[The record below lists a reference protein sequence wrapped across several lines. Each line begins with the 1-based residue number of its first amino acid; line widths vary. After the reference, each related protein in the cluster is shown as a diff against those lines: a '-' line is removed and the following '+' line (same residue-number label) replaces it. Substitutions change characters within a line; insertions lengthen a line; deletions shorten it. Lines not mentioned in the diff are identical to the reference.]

1 MALIILIKK
10 LYMRPIRDF
19 VLVKPC
25 EPDNVTEGG
34 LFIPSTAMGRNN
46 RAVVVAVGNGTA
58 KVQMEAK
65 RGDMIIHI
73 KNAGEEII
81 IDGEQHFLIRQMDIL
96 SYVSNN

>member
-1 MALIILIKK
+1 
-10 LYMRPIRDF
+10 MRPIRDF

>member
-1 MALIILIKK
+1 
-10 LYMRPIRDF
+10 MRPIRDF

-65 RGDMIIHI
+65 KGDMIIHI